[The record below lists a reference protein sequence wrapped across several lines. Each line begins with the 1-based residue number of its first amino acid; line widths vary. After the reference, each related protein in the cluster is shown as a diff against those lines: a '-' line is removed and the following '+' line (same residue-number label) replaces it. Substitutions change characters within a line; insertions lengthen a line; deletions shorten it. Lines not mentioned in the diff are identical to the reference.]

1 MSRFCFLVACL
12 LLIGADNISAQ
23 QQDST
28 YILGNRYVLQSSI
41 LKETCKYWVRL
52 PQHYNATEKYPVIYV
67 LDGEM
72 YFPIVS
78 TGQGF
83 LDGNNRLSP
92 NKSIVV
98 AIENTDRTR
107 DLTPTPAIS
116 VKGNATM
123 ENSGKGEQFLQF
135 LQNELIPQ
143 IEKQYSVS
151 NRRILIGHS
160 FGGLA
165 ATYFFLKHPASF
177 TDYIII
183 EPALW
188 WDDSKLLA
196 QAQEALSR
204 NVYPSSTHV
213 FLAFAKQKDTT
224 DTKALDNILQNHPT
238 KNITLKSQY
247 YPDETHGTIYVHAL
261 YDGLRFV
268 FDMDMKKL
276 RAKPPVRKDLSP
288 SRL

>member
-1 MSRFCFLVACL
+1 MFRRIMLAATVMCSFMCA
-12 LLIGADNISAQ
+12 SAQ
-23 QQDST
+23 QYDST
-28 YILGNRYVLQSSI
+28 YTLGNRYTLSSKL
-41 LKETCKYWVRL
+41 LKESRKYWVRL
-52 PQHYNATEKYPVIYV
+52 PRNYNPTEKYPVIYV

-78 TGQGF
+78 TEQGF
-83 LDGNNRLSP
+83 LDGNERISN

-107 DLTPTPAIS
+107 DLTPTPSIS
-116 VKGNATM
+116 EKGQATM
-123 ENSGKGEQFLQF
+123 ENSGKGEQFFQF
-135 LQNELIPQ
+135 IQKELIPQ
-143 IEKQYSVS
+143 IEKQYNVT

-165 ATYFFLKHPASF
+165 ATFFWLKHPDCF

-188 WDDSKLLA
+188 WDNGKLLS
-196 QAQEALSR
+196 EAKNAFATNNYTPNS
-204 NVYPSSTHV
+204 HV
-213 FLAFAKQKDTT
+213 FLAFARQKDSS
-224 DTKALDNILQNHPT
+224 DTKSIDYTLQVTKPKNILS
-238 KNITLKSQY
+238 KSQY
-247 YPDETHGTIYVHAL
+247 YPAENHGTIFIPAL

-268 FDMDMKKL
+268 FDIDPSK
-276 RAKPPVRKDLSP
+276 RKEGPRVPRSKP